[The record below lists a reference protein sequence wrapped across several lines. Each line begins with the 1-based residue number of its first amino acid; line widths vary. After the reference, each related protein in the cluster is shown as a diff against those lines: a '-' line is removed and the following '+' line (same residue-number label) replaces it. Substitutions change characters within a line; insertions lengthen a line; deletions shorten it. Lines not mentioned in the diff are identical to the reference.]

1 MRVTA
6 VDGIAVVSARIYVDI
21 VCSQLKD
28 DYAPMVA
35 PLPVQLSAQAQV
47 FSLRSQYTGR
57 IMHWCVVPPAYIMA
71 TLEHLVQVSANVA
84 VVFVF
89 YPIRNIIS
97 NVNTALSWWMSPQY
111 VAQMGDTRFWCISQ
125 SLAQRCLY
133 WSGGSSTTTT
143 TTDTTS
149 RSSSNSNSDDDDIQF
164 AAAQTASLQQQQQQQ
179 EGRKNQGLT
188 ARLSRTRR
196 CEKALPNQPLCVI
209 CHTNRASTAFLDCG
223 HVSAC
228 EDCIYEDCEKGTGR
242 MVCYTCR
249 APCFLGVASL
259 YVSENCTL

>member
-1 MRVTA
+1 MRVAA
-6 VDGIAVVSARIYVDI
+6 VDGIAVVPARIYVDI

-47 FSLRSQYTGR
+47 FSLRSQHTGR

-84 VVFVF
+84 AVFVF
-89 YPIRNIIS
+89 YPIRNIVS

-133 WSGGSSTTTT
+133 WSGGSSTTFA
-143 TTDTTS
+143 DTTS
-149 RSSSNSNSDDDDIQF
+149 RSSSSSNSDDDDIQF
-164 AAAQTASLQQQQQQQ
+164 AAAQTASLQQQQQQ

-228 EDCIYEDCEKGTGR
+228 EDCIYEDCEKGTGK

-249 APCFLGVASL
+249 APCVLGPASL

>member
-1 MRVTA
+1 MRVATV
-6 VDGIAVVSARIYVDI
+6 VDAGIAVVSARIYVDI
-21 VCSQLKD
+21 VCSQLKN
-28 DYAPMVA
+28 DYAPVVA

-57 IMHWCVVPPAYIMA
+57 IMHWCVVPPAHVMT

-133 WSGGSSTTTT
+133 WSGGSSTTTA
-143 TTDTTS
+143 DTI
-149 RSSSNSNSDDDDIQF
+149 SSSSSSSNSDDDDIQF
-164 AAAQTASLQQQQQQQ
+164 VAAQTASLQQQ
-179 EGRKNQGLT
+179 EGRKNQALT
-188 ARLSRTRR
+188 TRLSRTRR

-228 EDCIYEDCEKGTGR
+228 EDCIFEDCEKGTGK

-249 APCFLGVASL
+249 APCVLGPASL

>member
-1 MRVTA
+1 MT
-6 VDGIAVVSARIYVDI
+6 
-21 VCSQLKD
+21 
-28 DYAPMVA
+28 
-35 PLPVQLSAQAQV
+35 
-47 FSLRSQYTGR
+47 
-57 IMHWCVVPPAYIMA
+57 

-84 VVFVF
+84 LVFVF
-89 YPIRNIIS
+89 YSIRNIVS
-97 NVNTALSWWMSPQY
+97 SVDTALSWWMSPQY
-111 VAQMGDTRFWCISQ
+111 VARMGDTRFWCISQ
-125 SLAQRCLY
+125 SLAQRYLY
-133 WSGGSSTTTT
+133 WVRDSPTISASSTTN
-143 TTDTTS
+143 S
-149 RSSSNSNSDDDDIQF
+149 SSSSNSSSSNNSDDDDIQF
-164 AAAQTASLQQQQQQQ
+164 AAAQTASLQQQQ

-228 EDCIYEDCEKGTGR
+228 EDCIFEDCEKGTGK

-249 APCFLGVASL
+249 APCVLGPASL